1 MKKILFAVFF
11 LLATVTTFAQKTD
24 TRQITP
30 EEIKLRDELEAD
42 QSFLQMFCNNLGKS
56 SRLLDAQKENLR
68 VRWLIYEASQTDK
81 SVKAKRT
88 CSTIEGTPVI
98 SYIIVE
104 KGKAKLV
111 IDASR
116 DEYGSMRVH
125 SYNCDKLLIGSY
137 EFNKDKNEMTFKPLS
152 REEVGTNVPSFQC
165 QAADKSLIF

>member
-1 MKKILFAVFF
+1 MKKILFSVFF

-30 EEIKLRDELEAD
+30 EEIKLRDELEAN
-42 QSFLQMFCNNLGKS
+42 QFFLQIPCNLGKS
-56 SRLLDAQKENLR
+56 SRLPDAQKENLR
-68 VRWLIYEASQTDK
+68 VRWLIYETSQTDK

-88 CSTIEGTPVI
+88 CSTIEGTPVV

-104 KGKAKLV
+104 RGKTKLV

-152 REEVGTNVPSFQC
+152 REEVGTNIPFFQC

>member
-1 MKKILFAVFF
+1 MKRILFSFFF

-42 QSFLQMFCNNLGKS
+42 QSFLQILCNRGKS
-56 SRLLDAQKENLR
+56 SRLPDAQKENLR
-68 VRWLIYEASQTDK
+68 VRWLIYEASRTDK

-88 CSTIEGTPVI
+88 CSTIEDTPVV
-98 SYIIVE
+98 SYLIVE
-104 KGKAKLV
+104 KGKTKLV

-116 DEYGSMRVH
+116 DKFGSMRVH

-165 QAADKSLIF
+165 QAADKSLVF